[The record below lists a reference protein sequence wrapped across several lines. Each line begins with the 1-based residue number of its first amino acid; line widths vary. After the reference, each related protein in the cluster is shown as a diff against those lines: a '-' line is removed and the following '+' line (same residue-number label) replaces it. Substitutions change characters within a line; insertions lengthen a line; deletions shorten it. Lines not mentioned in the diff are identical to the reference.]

1 MKPTLCQ
8 YFWVVL
14 PVLLSACGQQAIAL
28 PTETPIPT
36 VASPAPVPTSTFI
49 PVTDIPTPLPTPLPT
64 LPIIPMITPDAI
76 QVERW
81 KEYEDAL
88 ARTLLSFLPRE
99 EVICEWDILG
109 RSDQKVYVW
118 AVCTNIISSGT
129 SPISGTE
136 IFSSPSIPAVIH
148 LGEDGSVQSVEI
160 PGAGSDYARDIS
172 RMFPL
177 DVQEEFN
184 RYHFGRAR
192 EMLEHAAWRR
202 THPEEPP
209 LIVLS
214 ATPTP

>member
-1 MKPTLCQ
+1 MIWRPTFNKHHLLFLFIFLTACGKQ
-8 YFWVVL
+8 ADALQVETSSPTVIP
-14 PVLLSACGQQAIAL
+14 PVLTTLA
-28 PTETPIPT
+28 PTQ
-36 VASPAPVPTSTFI
+36 
-49 PVTDIPTPLPTPLPT
+49 PVTITPSPLPTQ
-64 LPIIPMITPDAI
+64 PIVPFITPDSI

-88 ARTLLSFLPRE
+88 ARTLLSFRPPE
-99 EVICEWDILG
+99 EVICEWELLG
-109 RSDQKVYVW
+109 RSEQKVYVW

-129 SPISGTE
+129 SLDGTE

-148 LGEDGSVQSVEI
+148 LGEDGSVQNVEI

-172 RMFPL
+172 QMFPP
-177 DVQEEFN
+177 DVQKEFN

-214 ATPTP
+214 ATPMP